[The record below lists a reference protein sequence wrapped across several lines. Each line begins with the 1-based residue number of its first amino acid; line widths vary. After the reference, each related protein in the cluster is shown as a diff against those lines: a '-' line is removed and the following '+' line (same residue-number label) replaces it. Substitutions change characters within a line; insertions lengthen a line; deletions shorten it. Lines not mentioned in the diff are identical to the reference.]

1 MAVMSLTEKGLSK
14 ERINLSMGNYGGKY
28 SGAGTITP
36 SSGYIFNA
44 IEVLTDSVLTCVSRN
59 IEGITNVTLTLT
71 PGIVLYG
78 EYTSITITSGTVM
91 AYHGGV

>member
-44 IEVLTDSVLTCVSRN
+44 IQVLSDSVLTCVGN
-59 IEGITNVTLTLT
+59 IAGITSVTLTT
-71 PGIVLYG
+71 GTMIYG
-78 EYTSITITSGTVM
+78 QYTSITITSGAVI
-91 AYHGGV
+91 AYYGGV